1 MIWTHSSVQSR
12 NRSRSLW
19 RKLALEPQH
28 EHFAS
33 LRERYWQNVLL
44 RMHDGLYTVRF
55 NHVDFEVPHTDYIY
69 KDARLTHVRP

>member
-1 MIWTHSSVQSR
+1 M
-12 NRSRSLW
+12 W
-19 RKLALEPQH
+19 RKLELEPQH

-55 NHVDFEVPHTDYIY
+55 SHVDFEVQICLGQPPPPKVAATCPVL
-69 KDARLTHVRP
+69 KNAPSGTLCATR